1 MTDEQNARLNEA
13 REQAGALVLAG
24 RINALAGL
32 RDDLRIEAWA
42 AGRRGER
49 DYRAALVEEA
59 AIIQDSIEFLKAEYA
74 AAHGEAVAHG

>member
-1 MTDEQNARLNEA
+1 MTNEQNDRLNKV
-13 REQAGALVLAG
+13 RQQAGELVLAG

-32 RDDLRIEAWA
+32 RDDLRIEAWS

-49 DYRAALVEEA
+49 EYRAALVAEA

-74 AAHGEAVAHG
+74 ATHGEAVTHG